1 MTQRELVIRWE
12 KNARIG
18 GGWTFARSHEVEKM
32 RRWDLINVIFPM
44 AFKVTLVG
52 ECGLTFSAQ
61 SEMLV
66 PGKNMSWHER
76 DQICQT
82 GEGGGGHR
90 KISGLVDTREK
101 PNRSKEKWM

>member
-1 MTQRELVIRWE
+1 M
-12 KNARIG
+12 
-18 GGWTFARSHEVEKM
+18 FARSHKVIGRAAEEM
-32 RRWDLINVIFPM
+32 RGWDLINVIFLM

-76 DQICQT
+76 DKICHT
-82 GEGGGGHR
+82 GEGSQ
-90 KISGLVDTREK
+90 KDLWIS
-101 PNRSKEKWM
+101 